1 MPIPVENQVAP
12 ASSVNPV
19 EGGAPLLSNTKSTA
33 LGMRRLVNAFF
44 YSMEGFGSAYKHE
57 EAFRQEFYLAIIL
70 MPVAAL
76 LPVELAGKA
85 LMIGS
90 VLLVLIVELL
100 NSAVEWCVDLAAQQ
114 QRHPFAK
121 RAKDMGSAAVFLS
134 LVNCLI
140 IWVLVIAQAFA
151 EGRLHG

>member
-1 MPIPVENQVAP
+1 MPISPE
-12 ASSVNPV
+12 
-19 EGGAPLLSNTKSTA
+19 STA
-33 LGMRRLVNAFF
+33 TGAASTTAPTPVVVTDQKATTLGMKRVVNAFF
-44 YSMEGFGSAYKHE
+44 YSIEGIGSTWKHE
-57 EAFRQEFYLAIIL
+57 EAFRQEMMLAFVL
-70 MPVAAL
+70 VPLAVV
-76 LPVELAGKA
+76 LPVELLGKA

-134 LVNCLI
+134 LVNCLLM
-140 IWVLVIAQAFA
+140 WVLVLAQAVA
-151 EGRLHG
+151 EGRLHW

>member
-1 MPIPVENQVAP
+1 MPIPLEKETAP
-12 ASSVNPV
+12 ATPV
-19 EGGAPLLSNTKSTA
+19 PPAASGPAVLSDTKATA
-33 LGMRRLVNAFF
+33 LGMRRVVNAFF

-57 EAFRQEFYLAIIL
+57 EAFRQEIYLAMFL
-70 MPVAAL
+70 MPVAVF
-76 LPVELAGKA
+76 LPVDILGKA

-134 LVNCLI
+134 LLNCLLMWI
-140 IWVLVIAQAFA
+140 LVVAQALA
-151 EGRLHG
+151 AGQLHF

>member
-1 MPIPVENQVAP
+1 MPPTSEKPPSSPANPPAAAPVADKKVT
-12 ASSVNPV
+12 V
-19 EGGAPLLSNTKSTA
+19 
-33 LGMRRLVNAFF
+33 LGYQRLINAFF

-57 EAFRQEFYLAIIL
+57 QAFRQEMMLAFVL
-70 MPVAAL
+70 VPVAL
-76 LPVELAGKA
+76 ILPVGYVGKA

-90 VLLVLIVELL
+90 VLLVLITELL

-140 IWVLVIAQAFA
+140 MWVLVILQAA
-151 EGRLHG
+151 ADGRLHF

>member
-1 MPIPVENQVAP
+1 MPISTEREPCPPGTIPDSPE
-12 ASSVNPV
+12 SVSDKKP
-19 EGGAPLLSNTKSTA
+19 TT
-33 LGMRRLVNAFF
+33 LGVRRLVNAFF

-57 EAFRQEFYLAIIL
+57 EAFRQEIYLALVL
-70 MPVAAL
+70 MPVAVL
-76 LPVELAGKA
+76 LPVDLLGKA

-100 NSAVEWCVDLAAQQ
+100 NSAVEWCVDLAAKQQ
-114 QRHPFAK
+114 LHPFAK

-134 LVNCLI
+134 LLNCLL

-151 EGRLHG
+151 TGVLHK

>member
-1 MPIPVENQVAP
+1 MQPPTDHEPATASKPNGPAPVTDKKVT
-12 ASSVNPV
+12 V
-19 EGGAPLLSNTKSTA
+19 
-33 LGMRRLVNAFF
+33 LGYRRLINAFF

-57 EAFRQEFYLAIIL
+57 QAFRQEMMLAFVL
-70 MPVAAL
+70 VPVALL
-76 LPVELAGKA
+76 LPVGYEGKA

-90 VLLVLIVELL
+90 VLLVLITELL

-140 IWVLVIAQAFA
+140 MWVLVIFQAA
-151 EGRLHG
+151 ADGRLHW

>member
-1 MPIPVENQVAP
+1 MPTSTDQSPPVAP
-12 ASSVNPV
+12 VAGSR
-19 EGGAPLLSNTKSTA
+19 AA
-33 LGMRRLVNAFF
+33 LADKKVTVLGVKRIINAFF

-57 EAFRQEFYLAIIL
+57 QAFRQEMLLAVIL
-70 MPVAAL
+70 VPVALL
-76 LPVELAGKA
+76 LPVGWLGKA

-100 NSAVEWCVDLAAQQ
+100 NSAVEWCVDLAAEQ

-134 LVNCLI
+134 VVNCLVV
-140 IWVLVIAQAFA
+140 WVLVVAQAAA
-151 EGRLHG
+151 EGRLHW

>member
-1 MPIPVENQVAP
+1 MPISTEPTTPGAATTTVPTPVAVTDQKAT
-12 ASSVNPV
+12 S
-19 EGGAPLLSNTKSTA
+19 
-33 LGMRRLVNAFF
+33 LGMRRVVNAFF
-44 YSMEGFGSAYKHE
+44 YSIEGIGSTWKHE
-57 EAFRQEFYLAIIL
+57 EAFRQEMMLAFVL
-70 MPVAAL
+70 VPLAVF
-76 LPVELAGKA
+76 LPVELLGKA

-134 LVNCLI
+134 LLNCLLM
-140 IWVLVIAQAFA
+140 WVLALAQAVTA
-151 EGRLHG
+151 GRLHW

>member
-1 MPIPVENQVAP
+1 MPPSTDHEPATPSSATAAP
-12 ASSVNPV
+12 A
-19 EGGAPLLSNTKSTA
+19 LSDKKKTV
-33 LGMRRLVNAFF
+33 LGVRRLINAFF

-57 EAFRQEFYLAIIL
+57 QAFRQEMMLAFIL
-70 MPVAAL
+70 VPVAL
-76 LPVELAGKA
+76 ILPVGFLGKA

-100 NSAVEWCVDLAAQQ
+100 NSAVEWCVDLAANQ

-140 IWVLVIAQAFA
+140 MWVLVLAQAA
-151 EGRLHG
+151 ADGRMHF

>member
-1 MPIPVENQVAP
+1 MPPTSPQP
-12 ASSVNPV
+12 ASTVPSAASP
-19 EGGAPLLSNTKSTA
+19 AALSDKKATVLGTK
-33 LGMRRLVNAFF
+33 RVINAFF

-57 EAFRQEFYLAIIL
+57 QAFRQEMMLAFVL
-70 MPVAAL
+70 VPVAL
-76 LPVELAGKA
+76 ILPVGYVGKA

-90 VLLVLIVELL
+90 VLLVLITELL

-140 IWVLVIAQAFA
+140 MWVLVILQAA
-151 EGRLHG
+151 ADGRLHF

>member
-1 MPIPVENQVAP
+1 MPISTEQTPPAASA
-12 ASSVNPV
+12 ASSR
-19 EGGAPLLSNTKSTA
+19 AA
-33 LGMRRLVNAFF
+33 LADKKTTVLGVKRIINAFF

-57 EAFRQEFYLAIIL
+57 QAFRQEMMLAVVL
-70 MPVAAL
+70 VPVALL
-76 LPVELAGKA
+76 LPVGWLGKA

-100 NSAVEWCVDLAAQQ
+100 NSAVEWCVDLAAEQ

-134 LVNCLI
+134 LVNCLVV
-140 IWVLVIAQAFA
+140 WVLVVAQAVSD
-151 EGRLHG
+151 GRLHG

>member
-1 MPIPVENQVAP
+1 MPISTEPESTSAASAAAATP
-12 ASSVNPV
+12 AAVTDQK
-19 EGGAPLLSNTKSTA
+19 ATT
-33 LGMRRLVNAFF
+33 LGMRRVVNAFF
-44 YSMEGFGSAYKHE
+44 YSIEGIGSTWKHE
-57 EAFRQEFYLAIIL
+57 EAFRQEMMLAFVL
-70 MPVAAL
+70 VPLAVF
-76 LPVELAGKA
+76 LPVELLGKA

-90 VLLVLIVELL
+90 VLIVLIVELL

-140 IWVLVIAQAFA
+140 MWVLVLAQALA
-151 EGRLHG
+151 DGRLHW

>member
-1 MPIPVENQVAP
+1 MPVSTDQTPPVVPTANARATLEDKKATVL
-12 ASSVNPV
+12 
-19 EGGAPLLSNTKSTA
+19 GAK
-33 LGMRRLVNAFF
+33 RIINAFF

-57 EAFRQEFYLAIIL
+57 QAFRQELWLAIFL
-70 MPVAAL
+70 VPVAVL
-76 LPVELAGKA
+76 LPVGWLGKG

-100 NSAVEWCVDLAAQQ
+100 NSAVEWCVDLAAEQ

-134 LVNCLI
+134 LVNCLLM
-140 IWVLVIAQAFA
+140 WVLVLAQSMAD
-151 EGRLHG
+151 GRFHK

>member
-1 MPIPVENQVAP
+1 MLAFV
-12 ASSVNPV
+12 
-19 EGGAPLLSNTKSTA
+19 
-33 LGMRRLVNAFF
+33 LVP
-44 YSMEGFGSAYKHE
+44 
-57 EAFRQEFYLAIIL
+57 LAIF
-70 MPVAAL
+70 
-76 LPVELAGKA
+76 LPVELLGKA

-134 LVNCLI
+134 LVNCLVM
-140 IWVLVIAQAFA
+140 WVLALAQAVEA
-151 EGRLHG
+151 GRLHW

>member
-1 MPIPVENQVAP
+1 MNQEPNAAP
-12 ASSVNPV
+12 PANGP
-19 EGGAPLLSNTKSTA
+19 APLSDKKETV
-33 LGMRRLVNAFF
+33 LGVRRVINAFF

-57 EAFRQEFYLAIIL
+57 QAFRQEMMLAIIL
-70 MPVAAL
+70 VPIAL
-76 LPVELAGKA
+76 LSPVGWLGKA

-134 LVNCLI
+134 LVNCLVV
-140 IWVLVIAQAFA
+140 WVLVWVQAVA
-151 EGRLHG
+151 DGLMHK